1 MARLVCQQGELAG
14 QEFPIDKG
22 LTLGR
27 APHNTISLP
36 QNRKWSRDHAKV
48 WQVGVNQYAVADLGS
63 TNGTLVN
70 EERTSRMNLKDGD
83 VITVGDIV
91 FRFALDEEEKPKRP
105 VVERSDA
112 RDEFT
117 ALLRGEKTRT
127 DRPAAAGLEGGAAI
141 QVKERILQYSK
152 KGKQGTALGMDVS
165 QMAGWQRWLLILVAL
180 AICAGLFLVVKS
192 LVVSSRTGGGAAPA
206 EEEAPR

>member
-1 MARLVCQQGELAG
+1 MARLQCQQGELEG
-14 QEFPIDKG
+14 REFPIDKG

-70 EERTSRMNLKDGD
+70 EERTARMNLKDGD
-83 VITVGDIV
+83 VITVGDVV
-91 FRFALDEEEKPKRP
+91 FRFVLDEEEKPKRAT
-105 VVERSDA
+105 VERSET
-112 RDEFT
+112 RDDFT
-117 ALLRGEKTRT
+117 ALLRGEKPRT

-152 KGKQGTALGMDVS
+152 KGKQGSALGLDVS
-165 QMAGWQRWLLILVAL
+165 QMAGWQRWLLVLVAL
-180 AICAGLFLVVKS
+180 AVCGGLFLVVKS
-192 LVVSSRTGGGAAPA
+192 LVVSSREGGGPPA
-206 EEEAPR
+206 EEAPR